1 MKITTL
7 KKTVWE
13 KNSTVYT
20 NQNQQKMGEGEHR
33 LDSVIINK

>member
-7 KKTVWE
+7 KKTVWK

-20 NQNQQKMGEGEHR
+20 NQNRQKMGEGEHR
-33 LDSVIINK
+33 LDSVLNNQ